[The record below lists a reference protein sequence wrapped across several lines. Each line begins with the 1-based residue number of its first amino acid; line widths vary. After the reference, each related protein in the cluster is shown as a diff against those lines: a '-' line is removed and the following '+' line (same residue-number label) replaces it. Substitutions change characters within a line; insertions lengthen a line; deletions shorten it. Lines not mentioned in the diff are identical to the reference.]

1 LTLFSNPLLEDTL
14 LSSDVIRLAASFG
27 APDRELMARTVLGC
41 YRANFVARRDGPHA
55 AAGASRVDRHL
66 RLHVSQCLCIVG
78 MGVSD
83 LQSHNPRSVEVEK
96 ASHELRETQ

>member
-1 LTLFSNPLLEDTL
+1 
-14 LSSDVIRLAASFG
+14 
-27 APDRELMARTVLGC
+27 
-41 YRANFVARRDGPHA
+41 
-55 AAGASRVDRHL
+55 
-66 RLHVSQCLCIVG
+66 